1 MLKFFQM
8 KGSLLIVDDERSI
21 RDTLRGLLEEEG
33 YRVKTAESLEK
44 ARKLV
49 QSEYFYAV
57 LLDLWLPDGNGLDF
71 LQELRNH
78 LPDASVIVITGHG
91 KVEHAVKAIKEGAY
105 DFLEKPFSMER
116 LLLTVERAIHEVI
129 RKRESPKEEEEI
141 IGRSKPILE
150 VKEVIRKV
158 ARTNINVLILGE
170 SGTGKELVAKYI
182 HKLSDR
188 RDFPFVDLNCASFPE
203 DLIEAE
209 LFGYEKGAFT
219 SAMTRKQGK
228 IELAHGG
235 TLFLDEIG
243 DMSPVAQAKLLRVL
257 ETKRF
262 TRLGGN
268 QVIESDFRVISASN
282 KDLMDE
288 IRKGKFREDLYYR
301 ISAFIIRLPLLR
313 ERGEDVLLLAEYF
326 LNKFA
331 REYGKPA
338 KYLTEDA
345 RSLLMSYQ
353 WRGNVREL
361 KNLMERIVILS
372 TGEKISADDIRSLD
386 TSIKNNYDRLLTE
399 RDLKRAKQEFE
410 RLFIEEKLKEY
421 GYDLRKVSEAINIDI
436 SNLYRKAKQYGIDI
450 KSKGGDTPP

>member
-1 MLKFFQM
+1 M
-8 KGSLLIVDDERSI
+8 KGSLLIVDDEKSI
-21 RDTLRGLLEEEG
+21 RDTLRSLLEEEG

-57 LLDLWLPDGNGLDF
+57 LLDIWLPDGNGLDF
-71 LQELRNH
+71 LEELRNY

-129 RKRESPKEEEEI
+129 RKRESPKEEDEI

-228 IELAHGG
+228 LELAHGG

-301 ISAFIIRLPLLR
+301 ISAFIIKLPLLR

-331 REYGKPA
+331 REYGKPT

-345 RSLLMSYQ
+345 RSLLMSYE

-372 TGEKISADDIRSLD
+372 TGEKISADDIKSLD
-386 TSIKNNYDRLLTE
+386 ISIKNNYDKLFIE

-421 GYDLRKVSEAINIDI
+421 GYDLRKVSEVINIDI

-450 KSKGGDTPP
+450 KSKGGGASPL

>member
-1 MLKFFQM
+1 M
-8 KGSLLIVDDERSI
+8 KGSVLIVDDEKSI
-21 RDTLRGLLEEEG
+21 RESLKNLLQDEG
-33 YRVKTAESLEK
+33 YSVKVAESLEI
-44 ARKLV
+44 ARKLIK
-49 QSEYFYAV
+49 SEYSHVV
-57 LLDLWLPDGNGLDF
+57 LLDLWMPDGSGLDF
-71 LQELRNH
+71 IKDIKNY
-78 LPDASVIVITGHG
+78 LPDASIVIITAHG
-91 KVEHAVKAIKEGAY
+91 KVEDAVRAIKDGAY
-105 DFLEKPFSMER
+105 DFLEKPFPLQK
-116 LLLTVERAIHEVI
+116 LLLTVDRAIHEVI
-129 RKRESPKEEEEI
+129 KKRESPKEEEEMV
-141 IGRSKPILE
+141 GRSKPILE

-188 RDFPFVDLNCASFPE
+188 GEFPFVDLNCASFPE

-219 SAMTRKQGK
+219 SAMTRRQGK
-228 IELAHGG
+228 LELAHGG

-282 KDLMDE
+282 KDLMEE

-301 ISAFIIRLPLLR
+301 ISAFTIKLPLLR

-331 REYGKPA
+331 REYRKPA
-338 KYLTEDA
+338 KYLTEDTK
-345 RSLLMSYQ
+345 SLLMSYE

-372 TGEKISADDIRSLD
+372 TSEKISADDIRSLD
-386 TSIKNNYDRLLTE
+386 ISIKNNYDRLFVE
-399 RDLKRAKQEFE
+399 SDLKRAKQEFE

-421 GYDLRKVSEAINIDI
+421 SYDLRKVSEVINIDI
-436 SNLYRKAKQYGIDI
+436 SNLYRKVKQYGIDI
-450 KSKGGDTPP
+450 KSKGGVYPP